1 MPDPLTLIAMFSVG
15 FAATFVFVTTGG
27 VGLVTIPA
35 LTFLGLSPQAA
46 VATDIFALLGGRL
59 GGLLGLLRGE
69 KVDVGLGLRLGAAT
83 AVGAVAGAFALLSLS
98 EEFARQMLAVAL
110 LGLLALLLLRPEVG
124 IAAAQPVSGRRRW
137 LGTLL
142 FVPIGFWSTLI
153 GAGFLNLGS
162 AVLLLLL
169 RKTFLETAGVLT
181 LVGLAVALT
190 GTAIFASQGA
200 IVWPLGLAMLAG
212 KAAGGYLG
220 ARYAVKLG
228 ERRVRWLFVAV
239 VLLSALRLYVG

>member
-1 MPDPLTLIAMFSVG
+1 MPDPLTLIATFTVG
-15 FAATFVFVTTGG
+15 FGATFVFVATGG
-27 VGLVTIPA
+27 VGMVTIPA
-35 LTFLGLSPQAA
+35 LIFLGLSPQTA
-46 VATDIFALLGGRL
+46 VATDIFALLGGRI

-69 KVDVGLGLRLGAAT
+69 KVDVALGLRLGAAT
-83 AVGAVAGAFALLSLS
+83 ALGAVAGALALLSLS
-98 EEFARQMLAVAL
+98 AEIARQL
-110 LGLLALLLLRPEVG
+110 LGVVLLGMLALLLLRPQVG
-124 IAAAQPVSGRRRW
+124 VATGAPVSARRSW

-181 LVGLAVALT
+181 IVGLVVAVI
-190 GTAIFASQGA
+190 GTAIFGSQGA

-220 ARYAVKLG
+220 ARYAVALG
-228 ERRVRWLFVAV
+228 EQRVRWLFVAV
-239 VLLSALRLYVG
+239 VLLSALRLFLD